1 MGTVTT
7 HYWTLQN
14 IFEKSGHYKE
24 FREKNIFFIFS
35 RVNFRILKNFDT
47 FWDYFDT
54 NVQEYDYKW
63 QPTSQTVIMT
73 GKERPKIPLRM
84 KNLVFKFSTIFIGS
98 NDKNYCFMS
107 FLNKIINFGIQGSS
121 TNNEHII

>member
-54 NVQEYDYKW
+54 NAQEYDYKW

-73 GKERPKIPLRM
+73 GKERPKIPLHI
-84 KNLVFKFSTIFIGS
+84 KIWVYKFETIFICP
-98 NDKNYCFMS
+98 NDKRCFFIS
-107 FLNKIINFGIQGSS
+107 FL
-121 TNNEHII
+121 